1 MDFGPIRNRRAY
13 EEVAANIREM
23 VVSGRLKQGDKL
35 PPERELAQRLGVG
48 RHALR
53 EALRMLEMA
62 GLIETR
68 LGKWGGTFI
77 TGGRPQIVSDQMT
90 DLLRMGN
97 VSYASVTEARILFG
111 DVVVRAAV
119 ERHTAEDI
127 AAMEAN
133 IDAAERLFA
142 EGRLMEKTEKN
153 IEFHNILARATKN
166 PTLAI
171 LMQSLTDMATYF
183 ARNIGPD
190 PASTTVRSRRLFMKA
205 FIARDTQ
212 AAVDEMRASL
222 LQLQTV
228 HFNLAARHQDASAA
242 GVERPVTRP

>member
-1 MDFGPIRNRRAY
+1 MDFGPIRSKRAY
-13 EEVAANIREM
+13 EEVAAKIREM

-53 EALRMLEMA
+53 EALRTLEMA

-68 LGKWGGTFI
+68 LGKWGGAFI
-77 TGGRPQIVSDQMT
+77 TGGKPQLVSDQMT

-97 VSYASVTEARILFG
+97 VSYASVMEARILFG

-119 ERHTAEDI
+119 VRHDDDDL
-127 AAMEAN
+127 AALNAN

-166 PTLAI
+166 PTLVI
-171 LMQSLTDMATYF
+171 LMKTLTDMATYF

-205 FIARDTQ
+205 FTARDAQ
-212 AAVDEMRASL
+212 AAVKEMQASL
-222 LQLQTV
+222 SRLQTV
-228 HFNLAARHQDASAA
+228 HVDLATRHQDAPAKVSS
-242 GVERPVTRP
+242 RK

>member
-1 MDFGPIRNRRAY
+1 MDFGPIRNKRAY

-35 PPERELAQRLGVG
+35 PPERELSQRLGVG

-53 EALRMLEMA
+53 EALRTLEMA

-68 LGKWGGTFI
+68 LGKWGGTFV
-77 TGGRPQIVSDQMT
+77 TGGRPQIVSEQMT

-119 ERHTAEDI
+119 ERHTPEDI

-166 PTLAI
+166 PTLVI

-190 PASTTVRSRRLFMKA
+190 PASTTVRSRRLFMQA
-205 FIARDTQ
+205 FIARDSD
-212 AAVDEMRASL
+212 AAVEEMRASL
-222 LQLQTV
+222 VQLHAV
-228 HFNLAARHQDASAA
+228 HLDLAARHQDVSEPRSGQSASRA
-242 GVERPVTRP
+242 